1 MGAWLNYYIKSI
13 RRLGRG
19 PDRTADLGE
28 KSGMVGSC
36 ERDACGSARLG
47 ANAARPFAA
56 HHAVRTAPVPAMQGI
71 SSTDKDVINPPLRV
85 GWAGG
90 LSSSLSGAD
99 TSGISA
105 RCAGPLAH
113 GRYAPALDT
122 DVVSV
127 KLPREAARALRHAWG
142 QSGAAGMARREQNSS
157 ARSGGVAKAAR
168 RPSFASGGPSVLPAP
183 TGAAGRN
190 GSGDNRCRAQQGIR
204 RERPAL

>member
-1 MGAWLNYYIKSI
+1 M
-13 RRLGRG
+13 
-19 PDRTADLGE
+19 GE

-56 HHAVRTAPVPAMQGI
+56 HHAVQMAPIPAMQGI

-85 GWAGG
+85 GWTGG
-90 LSSSLSGAD
+90 SSSSLSGTD

-105 RCAGPLAH
+105 RYAGSLAH
-113 GRYAPALDT
+113 GRYAPALDS

-127 KLPREAARALRHAWG
+127 KLPRKAAGGLRRAWS
-142 QSGAAGMARREQNSS
+142 QSGAAGMAPREQNSS
-157 ARSGGVAKAAR
+157 ARSGGVAMAVGR
-168 RPSFASGGPSVLPAP
+168 LSFASGGPSVLPAS